1 MKNGDEMEIVRII
14 KNRKRKVDEMEI
26 VRSIKNRKRKVEET
40 KSNENK
46 FI

>member
-1 MKNGDEMEIVRII
+1 MKNWDEMEII